1 MLINKANLLFHVE
14 HRKRQHEV
22 VFRGLVVR
30 ARIANHVDE
39 FLELERRLPV
49 RELADVLVA

>member
-1 MLINKANLLFHVE
+1 
-14 HRKRQHEV
+14 
-22 VFRGLVVR
+22 VVR

-49 RELADVLVA
+49 RKLADVLVACGALERGGCGVSVLPV